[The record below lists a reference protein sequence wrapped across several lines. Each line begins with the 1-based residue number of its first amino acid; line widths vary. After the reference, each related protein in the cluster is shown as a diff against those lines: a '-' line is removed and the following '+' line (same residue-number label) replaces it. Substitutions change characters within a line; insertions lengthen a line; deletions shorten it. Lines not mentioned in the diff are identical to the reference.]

1 MMKEFA
7 LQWPVL
13 RQILYGPDGT
23 GREAMSQR
31 KLHFVQRMRAQR

>member
-13 RQILYGPDGT
+13 RQILDGADGT

-31 KLHFVQRMRAQR
+31 TLHFVPR

>member
-1 MMKEFA
+1 MKEFA

-13 RQILYGPDGT
+13 RQILDRADGT

-31 KLHFVQRMRAQR
+31 TLRFVPRMRAQR